1 MSTLSIRNPALA
13 FLHVG
18 LQGNVTSSILQ
29 FMKVWNI
36 HGRRGTMPLS
46 FWSRVSTSDNH
57 LTCSFSPVGLVASA
71 AISYMLSIGRHMQPT
86 AVAAGDKVPRIR
98 LCWWSVAFGAA
109 ADFVWGF
116 GQG

>member
-1 MSTLSIRNPALA
+1 
-13 FLHVG
+13 
-18 LQGNVTSSILQ
+18 
-29 FMKVWNI
+29 
-36 HGRRGTMPLS
+36 MPLS

-109 ADFVWGF
+109 ADFVWDF
-116 GQG
+116 GQGGVRRDGGTGR